1 VHDSSK
7 TSEDLEELQQYM
19 RDCYE
24 SGTDPFECDVD
35 TLVEASE
42 LEKFNR
48 EMSVDAEVEAEDS
61 ESDSEDAG
69 QVIPRRSA
77 AIEDIKRRLV
87 GVWKREYAEALAGSS
102 AWKPCKVIGAP
113 TKITSREAKSRC
125 LLGTPLKSVI
135 LEREDDDNVGKQFTV
150 NTSGRVF
157 YLLRTPG
164 GVELVQLT
172 QIYHP
177 NAYEG
182 EEPPVLIEYYRVLAN
197 SAAIQVCDRADT
209 NFQRFLSSDGTTI
222 STASAGSK
230 QLEIE
235 RAEREQQGKSELY
248 HWGDVLCTSNAAS
261 LVGGVYWLT
270 RADEKEWITDN
281 QCKADVLKSVKDKFP
296 ITNLNS
302 MDFVVVGSCFSDS
315 N

>member
-1 VHDSSK
+1 MQNF
-7 TSEDLEELQQYM
+7 L
-19 RDCYE
+19 RDCQDA
-24 SGTDPFECDVD
+24 GVDPFNLDVD
-35 TLVEASE
+35 SIVPDSVLENFDRVMSE
-42 LEKFNR
+42 KA
-48 EMSVDAEVEAEDS
+48 VDIEGENS
-61 ESDSEDAG
+61 ESDSEDAV
-69 QVIPRRSA
+69 QAIPLRTN
-77 AIEDIKRRLV
+77 AIKDVKTRKV
-87 GVWKREYAEALAGSS
+87 GLWKREYAEALAGSS
-102 AWKPCKVIGAP
+102 SWKPCKVIGAP

-157 YLLRTPG
+157 YLLRTPVC
-164 GVELVQLT
+164 VELVHLT

-177 NAYEG
+177 KDHPET
-182 EEPPVLIEYYRVLAN
+182 VWIEYYRVLAN